1 MKKECRYI
9 QKKLSACQD
18 GELDSAEKA
27 AVESHLHSCRECR
40 SRYEAL
46 TKAYQMIGSLP
57 EIEPGHGFLKKILDQ
72 TAQSREP
79 YWVRGIRLAQKLLP
93 MPAAMAALAVS
104 GILIGA
110 VSGNVLIKKWV
121 GPTMVSSAFDS
132 SRSLTLSS
140 INAFEAIPP
149 GSFADEVLRLAGPH
163 KEVEHEK

>member
-27 AVESHLHSCRECR
+27 AVETHLHSCRECR

-57 EIEPGHGFLKKILDQ
+57 EIEPGHEFLKKVLDQ

-79 YWVRGIRLAQKLLP
+79 YWVGGIRLAQKFLP

-110 VSGNVLIKKWV
+110 VSGNVLIQNWV
-121 GPTMVSSAFDS
+121 GPASAFDS
-132 SRSLTLSS
+132 NRSLTLSS

-149 GSFADEVLRLAGPH
+149 GSFADDVLRLAGPH